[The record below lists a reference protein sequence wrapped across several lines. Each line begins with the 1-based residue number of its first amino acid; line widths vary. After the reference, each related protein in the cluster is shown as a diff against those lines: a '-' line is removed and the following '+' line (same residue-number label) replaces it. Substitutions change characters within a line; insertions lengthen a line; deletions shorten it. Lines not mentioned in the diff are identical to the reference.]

1 MTNKQSPQSQSVAQ
15 SAPIRNLVYTAS
27 IQIRWGDMDAIGH
40 VNNTEYFRYMEQ
52 ARIDW
57 FTQSLGTLGDGG
69 SGPVLVNAQCT
80 FLRQLRYP
88 GTVEVR
94 IFVGAVGRSSMETM
108 YELRRSDQP
117 DTIYAEGRATVVW
130 VSFSEEK
137 SIALPE
143 HIRARLPGGA
153 SFNDPLQK

>member
-1 MTNKQSPQSQSVAQ
+1 MDEKSMTNEQTAVPKT
-15 SAPIRNLVYTAS
+15 LVFNAS

-57 FTQSLGTLGDGG
+57 FTDSLGTLGDGG

-80 FLRQLRYP
+80 YLKQLRYP
-88 GTVEVR
+88 GNVEVR
-94 IFVGAVGRSSMETM
+94 IFVGAVGRSSMETT

-117 DTIYAEGRATVVW
+117 DVLYAEGKATVVW
-130 VSFSEEK
+130 VSFAEEK
-137 SIALPE
+137 SAPLPD
-143 HIRARLPGGA
+143 HIRARLPGGQL
-153 SFNDPLQK
+153 FKDRQQP